1 MTRNKFKENL
11 VEALDSK
18 DQYVKNEDIETFL
31 DLNYD
36 EDGDWDWSYGDFKDF
51 ACEVCANFGDFWETV
66 ESYDLHTP
74 AEYEEDED

>member
-18 DQYVKNEDIETFL
+18 DMFVKNEDIETFL

-36 EDGDWDWSYGDFKDF
+36 EDGDWDWAYRGLSDF
-51 ACEVCANFGDFWETV
+51 ASEVCANFGDFWETV
-66 ESYDLHTP
+66 EEYDLHLP
-74 AEYEEDED
+74 EEYEED